1 MARSNRRQGARRGIP
16 RRDSPSSHARALEHR
31 SSDYSTAPL
40 ASEDR
45 PSPAVVYPRGV
56 SPRVLEDSGPW
67 MRFRVWFARQARSS
81 PARLALIVFVML
93 IAFITSLL
101 ALPIATASTE
111 RAPFID
117 ILFTAISAVCVTG
130 LTVVDTATYW
140 SPFGQSVI
148 ALGIFIGGLGVVTLA
163 TILGYAVSR
172 QLGLTQRMLATVE
185 TKSSGMGQLTALL
198 KAVIFTSL
206 SAQILLTFAF
216 IPRFITLG
224 HDTLVESF
232 FHAMFMAISV
242 FNNAGF
248 VILSGGLTPYHN
260 DWWMLGP
267 IILGTFV
274 GAIGFPVILDLSQHW
289 RTPSKWALHTKLT
302 LSTYILLTFF
312 GTITLAITEWTNP
325 STLGDLDVS
334 SKLLNALLGGVNA
347 RSSGL
352 SALDVG
358 QMRPQTHFIQDVLMM
373 IGGGSVST
381 AGGIKVTTFVVLL
394 LAAVAEARGDRDIE
408 VFGRR
413 ISHGVLRLAVA
424 VTLMGSLLVGLSTV
438 ILLSLTGYTLDVVLF
453 ESISAFATVGL
464 STGITPALPALA
476 KYVLAALMFAGRTGT
491 MTLAAAL
498 ALRDRP
504 RAIRFPAEAPLI
516 G

>member
-1 MARSNRRQGARRGIP
+1 
-16 RRDSPSSHARALEHR
+16 
-31 SSDYSTAPL
+31 
-40 ASEDR
+40 
-45 PSPAVVYPRGV
+45 
-56 SPRVLEDSGPW
+56 
-67 MRFRVWFARQARSS
+67 
-81 PARLALIVFVML
+81 
-93 IAFITSLL
+93 
-101 ALPIATASTE
+101 
-111 RAPFID
+111 
-117 ILFTAISAVCVTG
+117 
-130 LTVVDTATYW
+130 
-140 SPFGQSVI
+140 
-148 ALGIFIGGLGVVTLA
+148 
-163 TILGYAVSR
+163 
-172 QLGLTQRMLATVE
+172 MLATVE

-224 HDTLVESF
+224 RDTLVESF